1 MNRTVEIKNTGLI
14 KSAKID
20 IKKINII
27 IGSCMKSEVM
37 QLLYRLLYLEKKIYS
52 IYNLNEGCTD
62 SNAISFI
69 STELK
74 KNYSRFLLLI
84 QSPLKIKS
92 DGYIKYTS
100 DWLEYTIYSDKI
112 EINRL
117 KWDLD
122 LPDYLWYNSDPY
134 FSIDRDK
141 TLDPKFPTEW
151 LDVEEPSF
159 AFEKRMQSIVS
170 EIVGLASPSE
180 DNYIRIMSLRD
191 HGYSSLFLVKEKDD
205 LRQFL
210 LQIIKYPEEKENVDD
225 DYTLN
230 GEFQLEQQLPHQLL
244 PLKQDGLR
252 YLIPIV
258 LTIEKRV
265 SDEIVDSV
273 FIEEPELGLF
283 PPIANLL
290 IKNLIDDLTLRES
303 ESKDPVD
310 VDLNWRPTL
319 FMTTNSELVINS
331 VLEDS
336 GTELTKLPKGS
347 VNIVTIQ
354 RDETAPLDFLCNS
367 ISEESIDNIYNGLD
381 CFYNINSLD

>member
-1 MNRTVEIKNTGLI
+1 
-14 KSAKID
+14 
-20 IKKINII
+20 
-27 IGSCMKSEVM
+27 
-37 QLLYRLLYLEKKIYS
+37 
-52 IYNLNEGCTD
+52 
-62 SNAISFI
+62 
-69 STELK
+69 
-74 KNYSRFLLLI
+74 
-84 QSPLKIKS
+84 
-92 DGYIKYTS
+92 
-100 DWLEYTIYSDKI
+100 
-112 EINRL
+112 
-117 KWDLD
+117 
-122 LPDYLWYNSDPY
+122 
-134 FSIDRDK
+134 
-141 TLDPKFPTEW
+141 
-151 LDVEEPSF
+151 
-159 AFEKRMQSIVS
+159 
-170 EIVGLASPSE
+170 
-180 DNYIRIMSLRD
+180 MSLRD

-210 LQIIKYPEEKENVDD
+210 LQVIKYPEEKESVD

-258 LTIEKRV
+258 LTIEKRI
-265 SDEIVDSV
+265 SDEIVDSF

-290 IKNLIDDLTLRES
+290 IKNLIDDITLRES
-303 ESKDPVD
+303 ESSDPAD
-310 VDLNWRPTL
+310 VELNWRPTL

-347 VNIVTIQ
+347 VNVVTIQ